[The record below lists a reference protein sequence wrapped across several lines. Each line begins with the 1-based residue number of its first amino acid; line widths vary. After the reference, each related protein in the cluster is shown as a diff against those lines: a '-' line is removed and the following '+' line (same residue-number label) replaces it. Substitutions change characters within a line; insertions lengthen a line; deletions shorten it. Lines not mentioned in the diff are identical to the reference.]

1 MLGCPS
7 PPLRSPPHPG
17 AGGVAAQAA
26 AEVRVCAFGPR
37 GAAILLR
44 HQRRAARPS
53 ALRRARHL
61 RVAAARRDS
70 AGHEPRD
77 RVCKGAAAVPAAAAW
92 PPEGGS
98 AVRPPAPRVDARL
111 ASVERGRLVDRPVVE
126 SQLRRDETRRR
137 PARVRRLLRLLRL
150 LPRRLP
156 AAAVSAGRPPA
167 GRPPAGCRAARPARK
182 RAEGLR
188 RRGQPAPPPPAAR
201 ASRRAP
207 PRSRAAAPA
216 LLAPLA
222 LRRRGRRAGR
232 SPSARRRRRRRA
244 SPCGASS
251 ASRRSPGT
259 PAAAA
264 GAGRPPAGPHPPRRS
279 PRGPRWPCGTRPSA
293 TASGCSAV
301 TRTAWRASRESPSLW
316 TRA

>member
-137 PARVRRLLRLLRL
+137 PARVRRLLRLLPPRGARERPQRRALRPRL
-150 LPRRLP
+150 RLH
-156 AAAVSAGRPPA
+156 
-167 GRPPAGCRAARPARK
+167 
-182 RAEGLR
+182 
-188 RRGQPAPPPPAAR
+188 PPPPP
-201 ASRRAP
+201 RRQQHHERVHRHAGADDTEHGP
-207 PRSRAAAPA
+207 DLVPRRVVPSRAA
-216 LLAPLA
+216 LLVPRRMPPLA
-222 LRRRGRRAGR
+222 SGTRLRHKRLRRDDHGVRDRDRDR
-232 SPSARRRRRRRA
+232 HDRDEDRRR
-244 SPCGASS
+244 
-251 ASRRSPGT
+251 
-259 PAAAA
+259 
-264 GAGRPPAGPHPPRRS
+264 
-279 PRGPRWPCGTRPSA
+279 
-293 TASGCSAV
+293 
-301 TRTAWRASRESPSLW
+301 
-316 TRA
+316 